1 MNTSQKYSVSSRS
14 SAQSLALGSKL
25 GEILQAGDVVE
36 FVGDLG
42 GGKTTLIKGIAKG
55 LGIGQTVTSPTY
67 NIQRSYKLPGG
78 GTLEHYDLYRLG
90 DDEILLQ
97 EMREIIEAGDAI
109 ICVEWADHFR
119 ESLKEDRFVV
129 EVHYLNEDN
138 RRIELR
144 GTGAS
149 TRERLAKLELSA

>member
-1 MNTSQKYSVSSRS
+1 M
-14 SAQSLALGSKL
+14 ALGSRL
-25 GEILQAGDVVE
+25 GHILQLGDVVE

-42 GGKTTLIKGIAKG
+42 GGKTTLIKGIAQG
-55 LGIGQTVTSPTY
+55 LGIEQTVTSPTY
-67 NIQRSYKLPGG
+67 NIQRSYKLPNG

-119 ESLKEDRFVV
+119 ESLQADRFVV
-129 EVHYLNEDN
+129 EVHYLNGDN

-144 GTGAS
+144 GTGPS
-149 TRERLAKLELSA
+149 TRQRLAKLELPA